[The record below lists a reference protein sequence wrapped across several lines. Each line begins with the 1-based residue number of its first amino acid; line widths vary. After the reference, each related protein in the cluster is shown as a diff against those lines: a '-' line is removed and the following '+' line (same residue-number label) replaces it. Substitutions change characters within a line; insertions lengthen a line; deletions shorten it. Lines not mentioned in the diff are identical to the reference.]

1 MNPLRSTRSPVV
13 FNYSVQDEE
22 QRPVSTESKPKDHGP
37 STDIEQ
43 SPTTRVE
50 PSLAVDPDAD
60 NMDTIVNKLTLKD
73 LKCLEMVKQLLND
86 DSSFYNKCEESLV
99 LKIELA
105 NGKFDK

>member
-37 STDIEQ
+37 STDIEP

-50 PSLAVDPDAD
+50 PSLAADPDKID
-60 NMDTIVNKLTLKD
+60 KIVNKLTLKN
-73 LKCLEMVKQLLND
+73 LKCLKMVKQLLND
-86 DSSFYNKCEESLV
+86 DSSFYNKCEESLA